1 MSELVTSGEGQSL
14 IELDEAK
21 RHIALAREMAAAE
34 ELHEWRDRAAAM
46 LHYSKMRGDSQE
58 AANQAAEIKV
68 RAEAALG
75 ALDSEMRPAS
85 VGRNGAQMASPS
97 ESITPDLGVAAA
109 TRANWRK
116 LGQLDE
122 EKLDEVIATVRE
134 LDDTISTAAVVKVA
148 RKATEL
154 DDLRKAAA
162 DRSTQKTAAEAA
174 LTDNE
179 REMASQTMSRLVKY
193 EPTSE
198 FITTHSLLAAQAA
211 EASNVLPQ
219 IAADEK
225 GVVALAR
232 AASQYQQVADAINEF
247 IGGTNAE

>member
-75 ALDSEMRPAS
+75 ALDSEAKPAS
-85 VGRNGAQMASPS
+85 VGRNGAQMGSSGEP
-97 ESITPDLGVAAA
+97 IPDLGVAKA

-174 LTDNE
+174 LTDDE

-211 EASNVLPQ
+211 EASTVLPQ
-219 IAADEK
+219 MAADEK